1 MLRKM
6 KSVINTIYESKLAA
20 LKDKIAT
27 ISAPVQLT
35 IVTVGDDPASKVYV
49 RNKIRLFDQLGLD
62 CQHIILAEETTTQT
76 DLDALAEKAD
86 HPILFQL
93 PLPNGLIAPDLPAT
107 IDVDGFGS
115 ESLGQLVLGQNA
127 VLPCTVQA
135 TIDIISAHCGEFNF
149 AGLKVAVVGRSNI
162 VGKPLAIELINRQ
175 STVASFNSRSDL
187 AAVNWNKYD
196 VIVVATG
203 AHGILDNSQFIEGQL
218 IIDVGINRVDGRL
231 VGDIKHHDGIL
242 SAAAIT
248 PVPGGVGR
256 LTCLHVLGNAVK
268 LIECSQR

>member
-1 MLRKM
+1 M
-6 KSVINTIYESKLAA
+6 KSVINTIFETKLAE
-20 LKDKIAT
+20 LKDKIT
-27 ISAPVQLT
+27 TLSTSVRLT

-49 RNKIRLFDQLGLD
+49 RNKIRLFDELGLE
-62 CQHIILAEETTTQT
+62 CQHITLAEATTVQA
-76 DLDALAEKAD
+76 DLDLLAENAD

-93 PLPNGLIAPDLPAT
+93 PLPNGLVAPDLPAT
-107 IDVDGFGS
+107 VDVDGFGS
-115 ESLGQLVLGQNA
+115 ETLGQLVLGQNL

-135 TIDIISAHCGEFNF
+135 TIDIISAHCGEHNF

-187 AAVNWNKYD
+187 AAVDWNKFD

-218 IIDVGINRVDGRL
+218 IIDVGINRVDGKL
-231 VGDIKHHDGIL
+231 VGDIRHHDGIL

-268 LIECSQR
+268 LMEHSQN

>member
-1 MLRKM
+1 M
-6 KSVINTIYESKLAA
+6 KSVINTIYEAKLEELKSKITTL
-20 LKDKIAT
+20 
-27 ISAPVQLT
+27 SMPVQLT

-49 RNKIRLFDQLGLD
+49 RNKIRLFDQLGLE
-62 CQHIILAEETTTQT
+62 CHHITLAEETTVQA
-76 DLDALAEKAD
+76 DLDTLAANAD

-93 PLPNGLIAPDLPAT
+93 PLPSGLTAPDLPVN

-115 ESLGQLVLGQNA
+115 ASLGQLVLGQNI

-135 TIDIISAHCGEFNF
+135 TIDIISAHCGEHNF

-187 AAVNWNKYD
+187 FAVDWNKYD

-218 IIDVGINRVDGRL
+218 IIDVGINRVDGKL
-231 VGDIKHHDGIL
+231 VGDIKHHHGMVT
-242 SAAAIT
+242 AASIT

-268 LIECSQR
+268 LIESYQAG

>member
-1 MLRKM
+1 M
-6 KSVINTIYESKLAA
+6 KAVINTLHETKLAE

-27 ISAPVQLT
+27 LSLPVKLT

-49 RNKIRLFDQLGLD
+49 RNKIRLFDELGLA
-62 CQHIILAEETTTQT
+62 CHHITLDEVGTTQS
-76 DLDALAEKAD
+76 DLDGLAKKAD

-93 PLPNGLIAPDLPAT
+93 PLPNGLVAPDLPAA

-115 ESLGQLVLGQNA
+115 EALGQLVLGQNA

-135 TIDIISAHCGEFNF
+135 AIDIISAHCGEYNF
-149 AGLKVAVVGRSNI
+149 PGLKVAVVGRSNI

-187 AAVNWNKYD
+187 AAVDWNKFD

-203 AHGILDNSQFIEGQL
+203 FHGTMDNNQFIEGQL
-218 IIDVGINRVDGRL
+218 IIDVGINRVDGKL
-231 VGDIKHHDGIL
+231 VGDIRHHDGIF

-268 LIECSQR
+268 LVEKQSAL

>member
-1 MLRKM
+1 M
-6 KSVINTIYESKLAA
+6 KEVINTLYETKLAE
-20 LKDKIAT
+20 LKDKIDT
-27 ISAPVQLT
+27 LNLPVKLT

-49 RNKIRLFDQLGLD
+49 RNKIRLFDQLGLP
-62 CQHIILAEETTTQT
+62 CQHITLDERGTTQS
-76 DLDALAEKAD
+76 DLDGLAEKAD

-93 PLPNGLIAPDLPAT
+93 PLPNGLVAPDLPAAV
-107 IDVDGFGS
+107 DVDGFGS
-115 ESLGQLVLGQNA
+115 EALGQLVLGQNA

-135 TIDIISAHCGEFNF
+135 TIDIIATHCGESNF
-149 AGLKVAVVGRSNI
+149 PGLKVAVVGRSNI

-175 STVASFNSRSDL
+175 STVSSFNSRSDL
-187 AAVNWNKYD
+187 EAVDWNQFD

-203 AHGILDNSQFIEGQL
+203 FHGILENTQFIEGQL
-218 IIDVGINRVDGRL
+218 IIDVGINRVDGKL
-231 VGDIKHHDGIL
+231 VGDIKHHDGIV

-268 LIECSQR
+268 LAESAQG

>member
-1 MLRKM
+1 MPRKM
-6 KSVINTIYESKLAA
+6 KSVINTIYESKLAE
-20 LKDKIAT
+20 LKSKIDT
-27 ISAPVQLT
+27 LHAPVKLT

-49 RNKIRLFDQLGLD
+49 RNKIRLFDELGLE
-62 CQHIILAEETTTQT
+62 CNHVILAEESTKQA
-76 DLDALAEKAD
+76 DLDVLAQKAK

-93 PLPNGLIAPDLPAT
+93 PLPNGLIAPDLPAHV
-107 IDVDGFGS
+107 DVDGFGS
-115 ESLGQLVLGQNA
+115 EALGQLVLGQNA

-135 TIDIISAHCGEFNF
+135 TIDIISAHCGEYNF
-149 AGLKVAVVGRSNI
+149 SGLKVAVVGRSNI

-175 STVASFNSRSDL
+175 STVASFNSCSDL
-187 AAVNWNKYD
+187 AAVDWNRYD

-218 IIDVGINRVDGRL
+218 IIDVGINRVDGKL
-231 VGDIKHHDGIL
+231 VGDIKHHDGIF

-256 LTCLHVLGNAVK
+256 LTCLHVLGNAIK
-268 LIECSQR
+268 LAECP

>member
-1 MLRKM
+1 M
-6 KSVINTIYESKLAA
+6 KSVISAIYEAKLAE
-20 LKDKIAT
+20 LKEQVVTLNK
-27 ISAPVQLT
+27 PVRLT

-49 RNKIRLFDQLGLD
+49 RNKVRLFDELGLECNHLTLD
-62 CQHIILAEETTTQT
+62 EAVTKQDDLDTLAEQT
-76 DLDALAEKAD
+76 D

-93 PLPNGLIAPDLPAT
+93 PLPNGLVAPDLPAA

-115 ESLGQLVLGQNA
+115 ETLGQLVLGQNSI
-127 VLPCTVQA
+127 LPCTVQA
-135 TIDIISAHCGEFNF
+135 TIDIISSQCGESNF

-187 AAVNWNKYD
+187 GAVNWQQFD

-218 IIDVGINRVDGRL
+218 IIDVGINRVDGKL
-231 VGDIKHHDGIL
+231 VGDIKHHDDIL
-242 SAAAIT
+242 SLAAIT

-256 LTCLHVLGNAVK
+256 LTCLHVLGNAIK
-268 LIECSQR
+268 LVG